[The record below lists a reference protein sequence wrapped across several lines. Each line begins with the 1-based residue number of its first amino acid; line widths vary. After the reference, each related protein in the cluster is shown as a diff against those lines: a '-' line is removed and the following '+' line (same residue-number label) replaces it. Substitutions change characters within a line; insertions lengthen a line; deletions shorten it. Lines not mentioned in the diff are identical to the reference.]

1 MTRESAVFLFC
12 LLLAVAL
19 LLLNKLSRKYIGDV
33 KAHVSYVNYPEGK
46 VPASPLP
53 DELKLYVET
62 TGYKLMWAKFL
73 KDTKVQVD
81 LSNVVRTNY
90 ALTAD
95 FSPDISRQ
103 LSSGFRLIEIIPDTL
118 YLQFEKSLTKK
129 IPVVP
134 DILISFKKQFDFKEP
149 VLVSP
154 DSVIVNGP
162 ENIVAPIKNWFTER
176 LTFENLDKSLQ
187 DEIALIKPSHPTITV
202 TPMKARYTI
211 AVEEY
216 TEKTLEA
223 EIQKINMPQAKEINI
238 YPKKVKVVCRVGLSN
253 YESVKSENFIVV
265 VDFATVDLM
274 KSKYIE
280 VEMKEQPSCV
290 KNLDYSPK
298 SVEYILYK

>member
-1 MTRESAVFLFC
+1 MTRESVVFLFC
-12 LLLAVAL
+12 LLLAVTL
-19 LLLNKLSRKYIGDV
+19 LLLNKLSRKYIGDM
-33 KAHVSYVNYPEGK
+33 KAQVSYVNYPTGK
-46 VPASPLP
+46 IPASPLP
-53 DELKLYVET
+53 EELKLYVET
-62 TGYKLMWAKFL
+62 TGYKLMWAKL
-73 KDTKVQVD
+73 LNDTKVQVD

-95 FSPDISRQ
+95 FKPDISRQ
-103 LSSGFRLIEIIPDTL
+103 LSAGYRLIEIIPDTL
-118 YLQFEKSLTKK
+118 FLHFEKSLTKK
-129 IPVVP
+129 IPVVA

-149 VLVSP
+149 MLVNP

-162 ENIVAPIKNWFTER
+162 ENIVSPMKSWFTER

-187 DEIALIKPSHPTITV
+187 NEVGLIKPSHPTVTV

-216 TEKTLEA
+216 TEKTLEV
-223 EIQKINMPQAKEINI
+223 EIQKINLPQAKEVSI

-253 YESVKSENFIVV
+253 YESVKPENFIITADFAN
-265 VDFATVDLM
+265 VDFK
-274 KSKYIE
+274 KSKYIKL
-280 VEMKEQPSCV
+280 EMKTHPSHV